1 MGAFLEDHQV
11 VLLCFK
17 GTGHKTEMQ
26 KRKRFF
32 KYVKALVKNGELEN
46 RNRSQ
51 KRWKI
56 NIPNKQKPKTKKKR
70 KIGLQRQP

>member
-1 MGAFLEDHQV
+1 MGAVQEDHQV
-11 VLLCFK
+11 ILLCFR

-32 KYVKALVKNGELEN
+32 KYAKALVKKGELEN
-46 RNRSQ
+46 TNRSQ

-56 NIPNKQKPKTKKKR
+56 NTSNKHKNKKKR
-70 KIGLQRQP
+70 R

>member
-1 MGAFLEDHQV
+1 MGAFEEDHQV
-11 VLLCFK
+11 ILLCFK

-32 KYVKALVKNGELEN
+32 KYAKALVKKGELEN

-56 NIPNKQKPKTKKKR
+56 NTPNKQKQTQKQKKR
-70 KIGLQRQP
+70 RKDR